1 MLKSRRLIWLSQKL
15 SCDYPKRNNPTTLHP
30 VQPSSRKRHGVLLD
44 VVGWVRVTFGLVG
57 LFGPFKL
64 SPTPRVCV
72 CVCVVSTRTITSYAL
87 VAPLLKGTCPFSS
100 PPLFCTI
107 YSFCLLTFS
116 TFSSQ
121 LLRLGGTKTS
131 VSLLSIQT
139 WKPTGNKSTH
149 YLN

>member
-1 MLKSRRLIWLSQKL
+1 VLKSRRLIWLSQKL
-15 SCDYPKRNNPTTLHP
+15 SRDYPKRNNPTTLHP

-72 CVCVVSTRTITSYAL
+72 CVCCFHTNHYQLRAG
-87 VAPLLKGTCPFSS
+87 APLLKGTCPFSS

-139 WKPTGNKSTH
+139 WKPTGNKSTY